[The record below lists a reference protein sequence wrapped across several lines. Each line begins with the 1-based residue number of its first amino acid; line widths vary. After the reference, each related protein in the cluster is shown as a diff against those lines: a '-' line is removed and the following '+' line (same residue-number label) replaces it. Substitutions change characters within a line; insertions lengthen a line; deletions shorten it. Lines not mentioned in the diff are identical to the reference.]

1 MRRSSR
7 PVLAITAAVLG
18 GALAASSSAAAR
30 YPVSWNVLTALA
42 TGVLQPGTPPAGS
55 NLSACSLSAHPYPV
69 VLVHGTIEN
78 QNDNWQAVAPTL
90 ANDGY
95 CVYSFTYGQT
105 WYSGGIGAIGDIHAS
120 AKQLGSFVQHVLSKT
135 GAKQV
140 DIVGHSQGGMLP
152 RLYMKEDGGVA
163 FVHRLVG
170 ISSSN
175 NRANVSGLSTILNL
189 VPGAELVLSLGCP
202 ACTQQTTQPLYD
214 YLNSGEVTYPS
225 VVYTV
230 IQSTHD
236 EVVGPP
242 YTQAFLP
249 SAPNVTNETVQ
260 QVCPN
265 DPVGHIGLPYDP
277 DAVRMVL
284 NALNP
289 AHAQPVSCSTGFGL

>member
-1 MRRSSR
+1 MGRASCR
-7 PVLAITAAVLG
+7 VLAITVAVLAA
-18 GALAASSSAAAR
+18 ALAASSSAAAS
-30 YPVSWNVLTALA
+30 YPVNWNVLTAFA
-42 TGVLQPGTPPAGS
+42 TGIVQPDTPPPGS
-55 NLSACSLSAHPYPV
+55 NLPPCSLAAHPYPV

-95 CVYSFTYGQT
+95 CVYSFTYGRT

-120 AKQLGSFVQHVLSKT
+120 AKQLGSFVHYVLSKT

-152 RLYMKEDGGVA
+152 RLYMKEDGGVPYI
-163 FVHRLVG
+163 HRLVG

-189 VPGAELVLSLGCP
+189 VPGAELVLGLGCP

-214 YLNSGEVTYPS
+214 YINSGEVTYPS
-225 VVYTV
+225 VLYTV

-249 SAPNVTNETVQ
+249 SASNVINETVQ

-265 DPVGHIGLPYDP
+265 DPVGHIGLPYDQ
-277 DAVRMVL
+277 DAVQMVI
-284 NALNP
+284 NALDP
-289 AHAQPVSCSTGFGL
+289 AHAQAVSCSAGFGL